1 MDIACICIKSQGAL
15 LYKGIRKMITVLNRK
30 ELFITYSIKKQSEIR
45 DALYNNNIDY
55 RIRTVNRMSPSPFSI
70 GSRGRMGSFGQN
82 MDVNYEYIF
91 YVKKTDYDK
100 AKHIINKLSI

>member
-55 RIRTVNRMSPSPFSI
+55 RIRTVNRMSPSPFLSVQGKNGFI
-70 GSRGRMGSFGQN
+70 WAKYGRQ
-82 MDVNYEYIF
+82 
-91 YVKKTDYDK
+91 
-100 AKHIINKLSI
+100 L